1 VEIVGKRVKTED
13 GHEGTVLAVAHA
25 GGGVG
30 IGGWQLLILRE
41 NGMIAADTALNAKV
55 LQQQGAVMAFDDD

>member
-1 VEIVGKRVKTED
+1 MDSTLIGEQVKTDD
-13 GHEGTVLAVAHA
+13 GHEGIVLAVAHA

-41 NGMIAADTALNAKV
+41 NKMITAAGALNAQV
-55 LQQQGAVMAFDDD
+55 LEPEGPR